1 MWHQMMNSLKMLLAL
16 TIITG
21 VVYPLAMV
29 GVANAVF
36 PFQATGSLIESQGH
50 IIGSKLIGQNF
61 EQDGYFHGRPSA
73 AGQDGYDGAGSS
85 GSNLG
90 PTSQKLIDSVKDNVD
105 KVRQKNG
112 LGDHAMISVDLVT
125 ASASGL
131 DPDIFPE
138 AAYLQVDRIA
148 KARGL
153 TSSEVRSA
161 VEQHMQ
167 GRQLG
172 VLGEPRVNVLVL
184 NMALDRLQ

>member
-1 MWHQMMNSLKMLLAL
+1 MWHQMMDSLKMLLTL

-36 PFQATGSLIESQGH
+36 SFQSTGSLIESQGH

-61 EQDGYFHGRPSA
+61 ERDGYFHGRPSA

-105 KVRQKNG
+105 KVRQENG
-112 LGDHAMISVDLVT
+112 LGDHAIIPVDLVT

-172 VLGEPRVNVLVL
+172 MLGEPRVNVLVL